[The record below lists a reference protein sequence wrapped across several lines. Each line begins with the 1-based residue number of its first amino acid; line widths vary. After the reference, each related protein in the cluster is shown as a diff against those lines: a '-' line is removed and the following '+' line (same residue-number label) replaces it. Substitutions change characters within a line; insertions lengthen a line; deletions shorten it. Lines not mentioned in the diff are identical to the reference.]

1 MKPLLPQNKYPEF
14 KLLKKIKEAEPI
26 THLQSL
32 LLMNF
37 TNSAYAFIS
46 FFFVRKNLIWLQPLK
61 AWDII
66 FFCFFYCLWQWL
78 SPLAW
83 LFLIMSKGEKRLCYF
98 VIFFLRLL
106 VIKHWFM
113 DVDFAK
119 FVAFDMVL
127 IWNYIYIWYL
137 WILGYLVLMIFFV
150 EYYWVLVVGYWGFY
164 IICGV

>member
-61 AWDII
+61 AWDINI
-66 FFCFFYCLWQWL
+66 FFAFLYCLWQWL
-78 SPLAW
+78 SLLAW

-98 VIFFLRLL
+98 VIIFVKWKFFFGFLDIWCL
-106 VIKHWFM
+106 WF
-113 DVDFAK
+113 
-119 FVAFDMVL
+119 
-127 IWNYIYIWYL
+127 
-137 WILGYLVLMIFFV
+137 FFV
-150 EYYWVLVVGYWGFY
+150 EYYWGFCT
-164 IICGV
+164 ICGV